1 VASGVDFKI
10 ASFGKYEVIQ
20 AYCDRAFGKGTL
32 TRADVSTPTEVGG
45 KDGCSVE
52 GGKNL
57 QIEKFCLEKYG
68 ASWSVDMR
76 RKVVLFDDDS
86 RNVEAAQKAGFR
98 AVHTPD
104 GFTKAATKSVF
115 DQLCRRRRGDDS

>member
-1 VASGVDFKI
+1 M
-10 ASFGKYEVIQ
+10 IQ

-32 TRADVSTPTEVGG
+32 TREDISTPTAVGG

-86 RNVEAAQKAGFR
+86 RNVEAAKKAGFR

-104 GFTKAATKSVF
+104 GFTKAVTKSVF
-115 DQLCRRRRGDDS
+115 DELCRRRIPSR